1 MSLSAG
7 PDLKALD
14 FPVTVRFGT
23 HATKEIPQST
33 SQAPLSIS
41 ADGIFFFFH
50 FFSALMFH
58 GYEIWKG
65 KQ

>member
-33 SQAPLSIS
+33 SEAPLSIS
-41 ADGIFFFFH
+41 AMVFFFPFLFH
-50 FFSALMFH
+50 INVSWL
-58 GYEIWKG
+58 
-65 KQ
+65 

>member
-41 ADGIFFFFH
+41 ADGIFFFSISFLH
-50 FFSALMFH
+50 
-58 GYEIWKG
+58 
-65 KQ
+65 